1 MKKIYITSLLS
12 TFIFF
17 STSQVTTLAQ
27 KSNEVSAT
35 LTVQV
40 GPAANSLGE
49 FVRPIKGARVI
60 VINSLGKILSTKLTD
75 SNGIA
80 KINVIVNKNPLF
92 PKKQMGEVTIITV
105 ANGYNEQIDFS
116 VPINEFNDHTGKD
129 SVSLWIV
136 DPKRRNE
143 PRYTNGS
150 YHRLTVFEML
160 NDYAKQIGLTR
171 QNITMDAGAEP
182 PWGPNLKKH

>member
-1 MKKIYITSLLS
+1 MNKICITTILS

-17 STSQVTTLAQ
+17 SSSHLALAE
-27 KSNEVSAT
+27 KLNEVSAT

-40 GPAANSLGE
+40 SPAADPSGE
-49 FVRPIKGARVI
+49 SGQPIKGARII
-60 VINSLGKILSTKLTD
+60 VINSLGKVLGTELTD
-75 SNGIA
+75 SKGIA
-80 KINVIVNKNPLF
+80 KINVTVMKDPRF
-92 PKKQMGEVTIITV
+92 TKKQMGEVTVIAV

-116 VPINEFNDHTGKD
+116 VPINEFNDHMAKD
-129 SVSLWIV
+129 SVSLMIV

-143 PRYTNGS
+143 PQFTNGS

-160 NDYAKQIGLTR
+160 DDYAKQIGLSK

-182 PWGPNLKKH
+182 PWGPNLKK